1 MAYVGRTPSNA
12 VLTSSDIEDG
22 VVIASKIATNAV
34 EEAKINASAITSAK
48 INDDAI
54 VNADIN
60 SAAAIATTKLASN
73 SITINGSAVA
83 LGGSVTVGETKPTI
97 SSIAP
102 STIEN
107 TATDVVITGTNFGST
122 GTPNIEIINTNGV
135 ISYPNT
141 ITRNSATQ
149 ITINVTIATDASYFL
164 RVELEDGNAFR
175 TSTALL
181 TVSDAPVIS
190 TVAGS
195 LGTFAKASVISIS
208 LAGTGDATLVWSS
221 TGTLPT
227 GLSLASATGIISG
240 TESSSI
246 TAETAY
252 PNIVVTLTDGQSQTT
267 SVTYSITISVG
278 ATGGGQFN

>member
-122 GTPNIEIINTNGV
+122 GTPNIEIINSNGV

-141 ITRNSATQ
+141 ITRNSTTQ
-149 ITINVTIATDASYFL
+149 ITINATLATDGTYFL
-164 RVELEDGNAFR
+164 RIELEDGNAVR
-175 TSTALL
+175 SSTALL

-195 LGTFAKASVISIS
+195 LGTFAKASAISIS

-246 TAETAY
+246 TQETVY
-252 PNIVVTLTDGQSQTT
+252 SNIQVTLTDGQSQTT
-267 SVTYSITISVG
+267 SKTFSITISVG